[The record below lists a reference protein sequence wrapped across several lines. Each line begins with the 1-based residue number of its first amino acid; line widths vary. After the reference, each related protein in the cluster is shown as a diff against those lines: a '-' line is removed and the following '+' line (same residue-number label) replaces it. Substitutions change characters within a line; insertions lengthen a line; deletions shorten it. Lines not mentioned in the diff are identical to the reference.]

1 MEFYEK
7 YPDTFVKRDDVFI
20 EYITLQNYMG
30 NHEKAYE
37 LLIGRKFHPWEGGEG
52 KATTQYTRAL
62 VEMAKKAIAKE
73 AI

>member
-1 MEFYEK
+1 
-7 YPDTFVKRDDVFI
+7 
-20 EYITLQNYMG
+20 MG

-37 LLIGRKFHPWEGGEG
+37 LLMGRKFHPWEGGEG

-73 AI
+73 DFENTSRQKK